1 MRSPNGYDHPHLRS
15 CPEAVISHPGAVGRL
30 IVSAANAVS

>member
-1 MRSPNGYDHPHLRS
+1 MGSPNDYDHEHVRS